1 MRITESQLRQIIRE
15 EAKSLSEAPGE
26 APSAPYRPATMSY
39 TRPGQSETERIF
51 ARLIRD
57 RGPDWFAKE
66 LIYALGDSERA
77 ESLARFMD
85 KL

>member
-26 APSAPYRPATMSY
+26 APSAPYRPATMNYS
-39 TRPGQSETERIF
+39 RPGQSEAERTF

-57 RGPDWFAKE
+57 MGAERFAKE
-66 LIYALGDSERA
+66 LIYALGDRERA
-77 ESLARFMD
+77 DSLARFMSR
-85 KL
+85 L